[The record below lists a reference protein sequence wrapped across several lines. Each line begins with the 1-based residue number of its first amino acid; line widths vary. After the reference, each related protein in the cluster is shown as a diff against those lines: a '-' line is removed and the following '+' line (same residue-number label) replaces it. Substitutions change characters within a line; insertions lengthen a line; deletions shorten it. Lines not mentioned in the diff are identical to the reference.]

1 MKLHKTFLAIVIALG
16 LFAFQAL
23 PALACGGLIAPDGD
37 VHLARATTFVAWHG
51 GIEHYLTSFTYQG
64 NVTNLGWIVPLPA
77 VPIKVEEGGAWTLQR
92 LDLEAHPILQR
103 FGAVTTAASSAD
115 QAQVLEQVK
124 IEALNITVLRGS
136 GQAVLNWASSN
147 NFFLN
152 DETRN
157 HLLTYAQGS
166 PIFMAA
172 KFDTSAA
179 RARHQLQG
187 DGTPI
192 LITMRIEHIW
202 VPLEVLALDGQQV
215 QADLYLLT
223 DKPVNTSDFGALVGQ
238 SPVGTQIPGAPGFQ
252 VSFQEKMNS
261 TLYHDL
267 STDRNMGWVWPSSW
281 LTYLNLNAPA
291 PAVTYDLGISPTGVI
306 RLAPFGTAPMAVVDG
321 QMPHELPSWLPRMP
335 IGTPQAVLGAA
346 VLLSLGSSLFLIL
359 LARRRAK
366 SRE

>member
-1 MKLHKTFLAIVIALG
+1 MKRSDRSPQRLDRPGPLESLLEQHESPLFTIQKTTSILTDFSLQKYRWSRVIMQTCFLSAKQGNFSADLNVIAISSLFDKSREGRKRRKPTMKLHKTFLAIVIALG

-157 HLLTYAQGS
+157 HFLTY
-166 PIFMAA
+166 PH
-172 KFDTSAA
+172 A
-179 RARHQLQG
+179 R
-187 DGTPI
+187 PFS
-192 LITMRIEHIW
+192 W
-202 VPLEVLALDGQQV
+202 P
-215 QADLYLLT
+215 
-223 DKPVNTSDFGALVGQ
+223 
-238 SPVGTQIPGAPGFQ
+238 
-252 VSFQEKMNS
+252 
-261 TLYHDL
+261 
-267 STDRNMGWVWPSSW
+267 PSS
-281 LTYLNLNAPA
+281 
-291 PAVTYDLGISPTGVI
+291 
-306 RLAPFGTAPMAVVDG
+306 
-321 QMPHELPSWLPRMP
+321 
-335 IGTPQAVLGAA
+335 
-346 VLLSLGSSLFLIL
+346 IL
-359 LARRRAK
+359 LQPGHATSFKETERP
-366 SRE
+366 S